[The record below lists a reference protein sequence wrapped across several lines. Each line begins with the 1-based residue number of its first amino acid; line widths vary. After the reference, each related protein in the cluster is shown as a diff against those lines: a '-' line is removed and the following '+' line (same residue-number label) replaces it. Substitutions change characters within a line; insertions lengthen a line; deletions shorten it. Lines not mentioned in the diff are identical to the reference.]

1 MRKERLKQGI
11 ALGIL
16 MDALLVANRDRDKH
30 PHIPNIRNKIANR
43 LRSVGLS
50 DEEIEDFLK
59 TIQRWIDRIIENER
73 RW

>member
-30 PHIPNIRNKIANR
+30 SHIPNIRNKIANR